1 LEQLA
6 AVPLAAG
13 GLLDDGD
20 ELPQATIPA
29 LIATA
34 ATADIIRRIGAPHIK
49 PGQATPVGQ

>member
-6 AVPLAAG
+6 AAPLAAG

-49 PGQATPVGQ
+49 PGQAAPVGQ